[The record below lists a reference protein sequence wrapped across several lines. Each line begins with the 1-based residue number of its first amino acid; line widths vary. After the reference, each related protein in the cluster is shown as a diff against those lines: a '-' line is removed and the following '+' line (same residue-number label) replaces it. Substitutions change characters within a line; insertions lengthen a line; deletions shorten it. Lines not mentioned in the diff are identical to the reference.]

1 MSAARVRVALVPPA
15 PDALPPAVC
24 AVAIDVLRATST
36 LAVAVAH
43 GATRIIPFAT
53 THEALAHRDAHP
65 GTLVCGERDGRIVA
79 GFDLGNSPVE
89 YPPERMRGAT
99 LAFAST
105 TGSRAMLAGSR
116 ARRRRLASFVAL
128 SACVEALADE
138 PDVVLVC
145 AGKLGRFALE
155 DAACAGTIAA
165 RLAARGARLDGD
177 GARFAVTLAV
187 DDATQVRALV
197 EGSDHGRWLQGLGP
211 AFAADV
217 VVCATLDAQPTVV
230 GW

>member
-1 MSAARVRVALVPPA
+1 MSPARVRVALVPPA
-15 PDALPPAVC
+15 PGSLPADVC

-43 GATRIIPFAT
+43 GATRIVPFAT

-65 GTLVCGERDGRIVA
+65 GTLVCGEREGRIVA

-89 YPPERMRGAT
+89 YTPERMRGAT

-105 TGSRAMLAGSR
+105 NGSRAMLAGAR
-116 ARRRRLASFVAL
+116 ARRRLFASFVAL
-128 SACVEALADE
+128 SASVEALAGE

-165 RLAARGARLDGD
+165 RLAARGARLEGED
-177 GARFAVTLAV
+177 ARFAATLAV
-187 DDATQVRALV
+187 EGAAEVRALV
-197 EGSDHGRWLQGLGP
+197 EGAEHGRWLQGLGP
-211 AFAADV
+211 GFTADV
-217 VVCATLDAQPTVV
+217 AFCATLDAQPTVA